1 MGRWKLWFDLLL
13 LLFCTGT
20 KAVQE
25 HRVKNISKEPDV
37 TPLCTNETM
46 KVITLIVC
54 KIQTERSRGEN
65 CSLIY
70 RHGHDFEH
78 GCDSRF
84 TLMTENQTVFLHL
97 TNLTPED
104 SGNYTCE
111 CVRTG
116 GADKLYLS
124 VTVKEFLNNVDG
136 VNPTTNS
143 SAEVHLRSSFYAA
156 AGSAVCIIT
165 SGVILGL
172 VYSKKYHRRRH
183 APITIFEN
191 TELYTVKCCTL
202 NFFIMCIS
210 LYFGF
215 TLTLC
220 FLLQQTEPI
229 EPYEVFMQTENLIY
243 DL

>member
-1 MGRWKLWFDLLL
+1 MGRWKLWFALLLLL

-25 HRVKNISKEPDV
+25 HRVKTISKEPDV
-37 TPLCTNETM
+37 TPLCTNKTM
-46 KVITLIVC
+46 KVILMIVC

-65 CSLIY
+65 CSLMY
-70 RHGHDFEH
+70 RHGQDFEH

-97 TNLTPED
+97 TNLTAED

-124 VTVKEFLNNVDG
+124 VTVKEFSNNVDG

-156 AGSAVCIIT
+156 TGSAVCIIT

-172 VYSKKYHRRRH
+172 VYSKKYHSRKH
-183 APITIFEN
+183 QALITSHGN
-191 TELYTVKCCTL
+191 DKLYTEAEYRATRCL
-202 NFFIMCIS
+202 RANEEWS
-210 LYFGF
+210 LI
-215 TLTLC
+215 TVTSEIKALT
-220 FLLQQTEPI
+220 
-229 EPYEVFMQTENLIY
+229 IY
-243 DL
+243 VNV

>member
-1 MGRWKLWFDLLL
+1 MGRWKLWFALFL

-25 HRVKNISKEPDV
+25 HRVKTISKEPDV

-46 KVITLIVC
+46 NVITMIVC

-65 CSLIY
+65 CSLMY
-70 RHGHDFEH
+70 RHGQDFKHE
-78 GCDSRF
+78 CDSRF
-84 TLMTENQTVFLHL
+84 MLMTENQTVFLHL
-97 TNLTPED
+97 TNVTPED

-124 VTVKEFLNNVDG
+124 VTVEEFLNNVDG

-143 SAEVHLRSSFYAA
+143 SAEVTFFYAA
-156 AGSAVCIIT
+156 TGSAVCIII

-172 VYSKKYHRRRH
+172 VYSTKYHRRRH

-202 NFFIMCIS
+202 NFFIMCIL

-215 TLTLC
+215 TMTPC
-220 FLLQQTEPI
+220 FLLQQAEPI